1 MVQDVLVDQ
10 MVEYSVDREFLM
22 VASLMVLDVVLKE
35 EMVLDAVL
43 KEEMVSDVLS
53 HMVAME
59 ESFAKTSDSHLPV
72 TLRVPSLMLLATPV
86 MFQVSFPIGPGFLHV
101 LDFLVVNSS

>member
-1 MVQDVLVDQ
+1 MVQDVLADQ

-22 VASLMVLDVVLKE
+22 VASL
-35 EMVLDAVL
+35 MVLDAVL